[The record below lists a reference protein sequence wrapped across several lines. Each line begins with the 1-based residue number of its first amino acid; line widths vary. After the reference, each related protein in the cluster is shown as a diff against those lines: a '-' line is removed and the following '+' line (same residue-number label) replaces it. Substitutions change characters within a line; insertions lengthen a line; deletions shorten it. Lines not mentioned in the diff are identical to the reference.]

1 LINNEKEELRK
12 KVEYVVEDREVV
24 SRLLKDERDNLKLEK
39 KAIREQHK

>member
-12 KVEYVVEDREVV
+12 EVEYVVKDREVV
-24 SRLLKDERDNLKLEK
+24 SRLLKDECDSLKLEK

>member
-12 KVEYVVEDREVV
+12 EVEYVVEDREVV
-24 SRLLKDERDNLKLEK
+24 SRLLKDKRDSLKLEK

>member
-1 LINNEKEELRK
+1 LINNEKDELRK

-24 SRLLKDERDNLKLEK
+24 SRLLKDERDSLKLEK

>member
-12 KVEYVVEDREVV
+12 EVEYVVEDREVV
-24 SRLLKDERDNLKLEK
+24 SRLLKDERNSLKLDK

>member
-12 KVEYVVEDREVV
+12 EVEYVVEDREVV
-24 SRLLKDERDNLKLEK
+24 SRLLKDERYSLKLEK